1 MIDVKRT
8 VPALFLVL
16 SLVSCQDDLHL
27 DRSAESPSVT
37 ATAPEAALP
46 TPLSTPTVTPLS
58 PGAGIEDENNTIDVF
73 KAAAP
78 ATVFV
83 TQKQLVRNSYTRRTQ
98 EIPAG
103 SGSGFVWDR
112 DGHIVTNYHVVDGG
126 SSFTVTLFN
135 QKSYPAEL
143 VGGEP
148 RKDIAVLKIDAPEE
162 DLMPITL
169 PKKGSEQVVGQKA
182 IAIGNPFGLDHT
194 LTTGVVSAIGREV
207 LGYGKVTIKDM
218 IQTDASIN
226 PGNSGGPLL
235 DSAGH
240 LLGINAMIYSQSGS
254 SAGIGFAV
262 PVSTIRR
269 VVPQIIETGHA
280 EQAGLGISILSDDV
294 ARRAAIAGV
303 IIESVM
309 EDSPAAEAGLRGLS
323 TGKNGVELGDV
334 IVAIDEEEVLT
345 YDDLYNALEAKT
357 AGDKVKVKV
366 VREQKEQVIECGVTI
381 LK

>member
-1 MIDVKRT
+1 MKRT

-46 TPLSTPTVTPLS
+46 TPLPTPPVKPLS

-357 AGDKVKVKV
+357 AGDRVKVKV

>member
-1 MIDVKRT
+1 VKRT

-357 AGDKVKVKV
+357 AGDRVKVKV

>member
-1 MIDVKRT
+1 MKRT

>member
-357 AGDKVKVKV
+357 AGDRVKVKV

>member
-1 MIDVKRT
+1 MKRT

-357 AGDKVKVKV
+357 AGDRVKVKV

>member
-46 TPLSTPTVTPLS
+46 TPLPTPPVKPLS

-357 AGDKVKVKV
+357 AGDRVKVKV

>member
-16 SLVSCQDDLHL
+16 SLVSCQDDRHL

-357 AGDKVKVKV
+357 AGDRVKVKV